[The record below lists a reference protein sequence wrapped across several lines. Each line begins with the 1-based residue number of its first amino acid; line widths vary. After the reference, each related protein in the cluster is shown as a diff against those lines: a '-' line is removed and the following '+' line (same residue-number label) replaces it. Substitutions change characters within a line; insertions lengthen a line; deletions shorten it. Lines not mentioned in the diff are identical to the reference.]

1 MLSKRDMIV
10 AMRVFLTGA
19 DGFIGSHLA
28 EALVREGHEVTALA
42 IYNSF
47 GSQGWLDDVDQEL
60 VSNMHVVL
68 GDIRDPAQM
77 MSLVKG
83 QDAVL
88 HLAALIA
95 IPFSYVAP
103 DLYVQ
108 TNIQG
113 TMNLLNAARHWGT
126 PRFIHTSTSEV
137 YGTAQYVPI
146 DESHPLQGQSPYSAS
161 KISADQLV
169 YSFFSSF
176 DLPALTI
183 RPFNTFGPR
192 QSARAVIPTI
202 ISQLAA
208 GKKEIYLGSL
218 QPTRDFTYVS
228 DTVSGFIA
236 ALMSSSGLGETINL
250 GTGHEITVGDTFKTI
265 ARLMGSD
272 AQIFS
277 DEQRLRPAGS
287 EVERL
292 LSNNAK
298 ANQLIGWSP
307 ELAGQAGFENGLEK
321 TIKWFTEPGNLAR
334 YKVDQY
340 VV

>member
-1 MLSKRDMIV
+1 MATCKVDGMK
-10 AMRVFLTGA
+10 VFLTGA

-28 EALVREGHEVTALA
+28 EGLVRDGHDVTALV
-42 IYNSF
+42 IYNSLD
-47 GSQGWLDDVDQEL
+47 SWGWLDTIPAEILSKINVVAGDV
-60 VSNMHVVL
+60 
-68 GDIRDPAQM
+68 RDPAQM

-113 TMNLLNAARHWGT
+113 TLNLLNAARHWGT
-126 PRFIHTSTSEV
+126 SRFIHTSTSEV
-137 YGTAQYVPI
+137 YGTARYVPI
-146 DESHPLQGQSPYSAS
+146 DEAHPLQGQSPYSAS
-161 KISADQLV
+161 KIAADQMV
-169 YSFFSSF
+169 FSYYSSF
-176 DLPALTI
+176 ELPALTV

-208 GKKEIYLGSL
+208 GKQEISLGSL
-218 QPTRDFTYVS
+218 DPTRDFTYVS
-228 DTVSGFIA
+228 DTVGGFLA
-236 ALMSSSGLGETINL
+236 ALKSEGGLGETVNL
-250 GTGHEITVGDTFKTI
+250 GTGYEITVGDTFATI
-265 ARLMGSD
+265 ANLMGSS
-272 AQIFS
+272 AQIVNDS
-277 DEQRLRPAGS
+277 QRLRPAGS

-292 LSNNAK
+292 LSDNSKAK
-298 ANQLIGWSP
+298 RIFGWEP
-307 ELAGQAGFENGLEK
+307 ELAGQEGLEK
-321 TIKWFTEPGNLAR
+321 GLSRTIDWFTQPENLSR
-334 YKVDQY
+334 YRVNTY